1 MGGEG
6 GGTTFDRN
14 QTTNGQSGNFFGMLR
29 IYRKDIM
36 TQISSVVVL
45 IYYNNNDDTL

>member
-1 MGGEG
+1 MGGG
-6 GGTTFDRN
+6 GVDTTLGRN
-14 QTTNGQSGNFFGMLR
+14 QTTNGQSGHFFGMLG

-45 IYYNNNDDTL
+45 IYYNNNYDTL